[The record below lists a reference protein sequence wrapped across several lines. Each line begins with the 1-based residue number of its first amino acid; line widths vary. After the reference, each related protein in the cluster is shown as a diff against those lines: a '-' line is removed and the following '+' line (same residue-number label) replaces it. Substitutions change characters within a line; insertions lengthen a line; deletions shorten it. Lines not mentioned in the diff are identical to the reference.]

1 GEHGGKYPLI
11 HKDFF
16 STFIK
21 QVKTQGA
28 ISKQDRYNERY
39 NELMARLI
47 VLTKDLDRLVF
58 VSGLDESLQYIEN
71 GSTKQIV
78 SGSGSGATAAAL
90 GQFGEFAFGGEG
102 FARLDIGKDGSSE
115 VVFLKANDGGA
126 SEILFQKE
134 IIPAEENYDFSTL
147 HENFP
152 ETTKAKVYSDDM
164 VEKTGFYKTLWG
176 QHYRKIYGTDVT
188 VKTVLLDT
196 LYGGLTVERAGGGHQ
211 TRSLR
216 LEDKDGRTYNM
227 RGMKKSAVQF
237 LQTVIIKDK
246 IVEEDFMN
254 TIPEDLILDFYTAA
268 HPYGAFT
275 IPKLSE
281 AAGILHTNP
290 KLFFV
295 PKQKALGEFN
305 EDYGDELYMI
315 VERPDKT
322 FEGPLFD
329 YPDNVESTDDLME
342 KLQRD
347 EKYSLNEKAYIRA
360 RVFDMLIGDWDR
372 HDD

>member
-1 GEHGGKYPLI
+1 
-11 HKDFF
+11 
-16 STFIK
+16 
-21 QVKTQGA
+21 
-28 ISKQDRYNERY
+28 
-39 NELMARLI
+39 
-47 VLTKDLDRLVF
+47 
-58 VSGLDESLQYIEN
+58 
-71 GSTKQIV
+71 
-78 SGSGSGATAAAL
+78 
-90 GQFGEFAFGGEG
+90 
-102 FARLDIGKDGSSE
+102 
-115 VVFLKANDGGA
+115 
-126 SEILFQKE
+126 
-134 IIPAEENYDFSTL
+134 
-147 HENFP
+147 
-152 ETTKAKVYSDDM
+152 
-164 VEKTGFYKTLWG
+164 
-176 QHYRKIYGTDVT
+176 

-196 LYGGLTVERAGGGHQ
+196 LYGGLTVESAGGCHQ

-216 LEDKDGRTYNM
+216 LEDKEGRTYNM

-315 VERPDKT
+315 
-322 FEGPLFD
+322 
-329 YPDNVESTDDLME
+329 
-342 KLQRD
+342 
-347 EKYSLNEKAYIRA
+347 
-360 RVFDMLIGDWDR
+360 
-372 HDD
+372 